1 MPVEAKLVLAGLLVG
16 ALVGLTGMG
25 GGAVMTPLLI
35 FLGIPATTAVGT
47 DLAFSAFTKTLGAWR
62 HHSLSHVNYRIA
74 FWLAAGSVPAA
85 VLGVL
90 TLKQLQNA
98 MGDDVDGLIQALL
111 GASLVLVGLTFALK
125 TLVLKPKEHEREIET
140 RVTSREKVMAVGIGL
155 GFGYLLG
162 LTSVGSGTF
171 FGMAL
176 VLLFHLR
183 AARVVGTDIFHAA
196 MLVWAAAIAHA
207 VITQTVQFG
216 TVGWLLAGSIPGIL
230 IGAQGTSRAPER
242 LLRGCIA
249 AVLGISGISLLLAH

>member
-1 MPVEAKLVLAGLLVG
+1 MPIELKLVIAGLLVG
-16 ALVGLTGMG
+16 CLVGLTGMG

-47 DLAFSAFTKTLGAWR
+47 DLAFSAATKTLGAWR
-62 HHSLSHVNYRIA
+62 HHSLRHVNYRIA
-74 FWLAAGSVPAA
+74 LWFAAGSVPAA

-90 TLKQLQNA
+90 TLKELQEA
-98 MGDDVDGLIQALL
+98 MGDDVDAFVQLLL
-111 GASLVLVGLTFALK
+111 GGALVIVGITFALK
-125 TLVLKPKEHEREIET
+125 TLILKEHPHDREIET
-140 RVTSREKVMAVGIGL
+140 RLASREKVLAVGIGL
-155 GFGYLLG
+155 VFGYLLG

-176 VLLFHLR
+176 VLVFQLR

-196 MLVWAAAIAHA
+196 ILVWAAAIAHA
-207 VITQTVQFG
+207 AITQTVEFG
-216 TVGWLLAGSIPGIL
+216 TVGWLLVGSIPGIL

-249 AVLGISGISLLLAH
+249 TVLGVSGISLLMTI